1 VTMTLSATKRWLT
14 LASFLLLLS
23 AMGIL
28 VWGFSSPKAADS
40 SESHNLADA
49 ANGPH
54 RVKTASTSANASGT
68 NRTIRLAA
76 AGDLAGLLD
85 RPLRR
90 PLFDPPPP
98 PAKIVEKR
106 ILPPIRARLLAT
118 MIEPDNSTAI
128 LKLANGEVV
137 FRKVGQMLGTDEPT
151 AKIARIEAGSVCVSR
166 EGDEMHLLVD
176 GQKSR

>member
-1 VTMTLSATKRWLT
+1 MTLSATKRLLT
-14 LASFLLLLS
+14 SASLLILLA

-28 VWGFSSPKAADS
+28 VWGFSSPKAGDS
-40 SESHNLADA
+40 LGSHNLAEA

-54 RVKTASTSANASGT
+54 RVKTASTSTNASGT
-68 NRTIRLAA
+68 DRTIQLAA

-98 PAKIVEKR
+98 PPKIVEKR
-106 ILPPIRARLLAT
+106 VLPPIRTRLLAT

-128 LKLANGEVV
+128 LKLPNGDVV

-166 EGDEMHLLVD
+166 EGDEIRLLVD